1 MTKKV
6 MIQGTSSGA
15 GKSIVATALCRV
27 FTSDG
32 HRVAPFKPQNMAL
45 NSFVTAEGL
54 EMGRAQVVQAEASG
68 KLPTVHMNPILL
80 KPTGNNLSQVIVH
93 GKIWENMDSLTY
105 KTKKMS
111 LLPKIQ
117 ESYDTLAKDNDVI
130 VIEGAGSPAEL
141 NMMENDI
148 SNMASAELLDAP
160 VILVADIDRGG
171 VFASIYGTIMLQDEK
186 SRDRIQ
192 GIIINK
198 FKGRKELLQPGI
210 EQIEK
215 LTGKKVLGVMPYT
228 AINLEDEDS
237 ITEKTHWQGS
247 PDNNINIEVVK
258 YPHLSNSTDFEVL
271 RHMSGV
277 NIRFVELHENF
288 TNPDLIILPG
298 TKNTVSDLKSLKASN
313 LIHQLYDL
321 NKNKNVPVMGIC
333 GGFQMLGK
341 QIKDPHHL
349 EDFLD
354 EIDCLGLLN
363 HTTTFE
369 HGKVTTQAKA
379 KIQNLTV
386 DEQSPFFSMSNMEI
400 SGYEVHSGKT
410 EADPEKDI
418 LFTRVVEVLGEKQD
432 HPDGIVNATGSVMGT
447 YFHGVFDN
455 FEFTNTL
462 INNLRKKKGLAVNEN
477 SFNYQEFKE
486 KEFAK
491 LEALFRENVDVES
504 IYRILK

>member
-1 MTKKV
+1 MTKKI

-15 GKSIVATALCRV
+15 GKSIISTALCRV

-54 EMGRAQVVQAEASG
+54 EMGRAQVVQAEACG
-68 KLPTVHMNPILL
+68 KKPTVHMNPILL
-80 KPTGNNLSQVIVH
+80 KPSGNNLSQVIVQ
-93 GKIWENMDSLTY
+93 GKIWASMDSVSY
-105 KTKKMS
+105 RAKKAS
-111 LLPKIQ
+111 LLPTIR
-117 ESYDTLAKDNDVI
+117 ESYDYLAKDNDLI

-148 SNMASAELLDAP
+148 SNMASAEMLDAP

-171 VFASIYGTIMLQDEK
+171 VFASIYGTVMLQNEK
-186 SRDRIQ
+186 DRDRIQ

-198 FKGRKELLQPGI
+198 FKGKKELIQPGI
-210 EQIEK
+210 DEIER
-215 LTGKKVLGVMPYT
+215 LTGKPVLGVLPYMP
-228 AINLEDEDS
+228 INLEDEDS

-247 PDNNINIEVVK
+247 PNNNINIEVVK

-271 RHMSGV
+271 RHMKGV

-288 TNPDLIILPG
+288 TDPDLIILPG
-298 TKNTVSDLKSLKASN
+298 TKNTVNDLKSLKSSK
-313 LIHQLYDL
+313 LLDQLYDL
-321 NKNKNVPVMGIC
+321 NKNKNVPIIGIC

-341 QIKDPHHL
+341 LIRDPHHL

-354 EIDCLGLLN
+354 EIDGLGFLN
-363 HTTTFE
+363 HVTTFE

-379 KIQNLTV
+379 KIQTLQV
-386 DEQSPFFSMSNMEI
+386 DESSPFFGMSGMEV

-410 EADPEKDI
+410 APDKDKDLI
-418 LFTRVVEVLGEKQD
+418 FTRVSEILGEAQD
-432 HPDGIVNATGSVMGT
+432 HVDGIIGSSGNVMGT

-455 FEFTNTL
+455 ANFTGTL
-462 INNLRKKKGLAVNEN
+462 INNLRKKKGLEANESN
-477 SFNYQEFKE
+477 FDYEEFKE
-486 KEFAK
+486 QEFAK
-491 LEALFRENVDVES
+491 LERSFRENVDVQK
-504 IYRILK
+504 IYEILK

>member
-15 GKSIVATALCRV
+15 GKSIISTALCRV

-32 HRVAPFKPQNMAL
+32 HRVVPFKPQNMAL
-45 NSFVTAEGL
+45 NSFVTSEGL

-68 KLPTVHMNPILL
+68 KKPTVHMNPILL
-80 KPTGNNLSQVIVH
+80 KPSGNNLSQVIVQ
-93 GKIWENMDSLTY
+93 GKIWASMDSTTY
-105 KTKKMS
+105 RTKKVS
-111 LLPKIQ
+111 LLPTIQ
-117 ESYDTLAKDNDVI
+117 ESYDILAKDNDLI

-171 VFASIYGTIMLQDEK
+171 VFASIYGTIMLQNEK
-186 SRDRIQ
+186 DRERIK

-198 FKGRKELLQPGI
+198 FKGRRELLQPGI
-210 EQIEK
+210 EEIER
-215 LTGKKVLGVMPYT
+215 LTGKPVLGVLPYT
-228 AINLEDEDS
+228 HINLEDEDS

-271 RHMSGV
+271 RHMDGV

-288 TNPDLIILPG
+288 TDPDLIILPG
-298 TKNTVSDLKSLKASN
+298 TKNTVFDLKSLKNSK
-313 LIHQLYDL
+313 LIDQLYDL
-321 NKNKNVPVMGIC
+321 NKNKKVPIIGIC

-341 QIKDPHHL
+341 LIRDPHHL
-349 EDFLD
+349 EDFSD
-354 EIDCLGLLN
+354 EIEGLGFLN
-363 HTTTFE
+363 HVTTFE

-379 KIQNLTV
+379 KIQSFEV
-386 DEQSPFFSMSNMEI
+386 DENSPFFGLSGMEV

-410 EADPEKDI
+410 VADKEKDTV
-418 LFTRVVEVLGEKQD
+418 FTKVCEILGEARD
-432 HPDGIVNATGSVMGT
+432 HVDGIISPDGNVVGT

-455 FEFTNTL
+455 SNFTGTL
-462 INNLRKKKGLAVNEN
+462 INNLRKKKGLEANNN
-477 SFNYQEFKE
+477 SFNYEEFKE

-491 LEALFRENVDVES
+491 LEALFRENVDVKK
-504 IYRILK
+504 IYEILK